1 MCWTESLFST
11 SDNITMHACVAIY
24 VHRIYVFVLEHT
36 GGHNQQEK
44 DDDRLELTWRLH
56 YLVSIGIYAR
66 FRNLQKMYFFLQMT
80 MLHSCENRGHG
91 TLFIYTQ
98 GNQHAMHF
106 CSTGYW
112 VVYVYLQPA
121 ILYWWWSFSLNL
133 ERSMKLIKITY
144 SFLLRAKSSGA
155 DNLWTKLKMV

>member
-1 MCWTESLFST
+1 
-11 SDNITMHACVAIY
+11 MHACVAIY

-56 YLVSIGIYAR
+56 YLVSTGIYAR
-66 FRNLQKMYFFLQMT
+66 FRNLQKNVFFSPNDYASL
-80 MLHSCENRGHG
+80 LRE
-91 TLFIYTQ
+91 Q
-98 GNQHAMHF
+98 GAWHP
-106 CSTGYW
+106 
-112 VVYVYLQPA
+112 VYLYTRKPA
-121 ILYWWWSFSLNL
+121 CNALLLHRLLGGICLFTTIYLYWWWSLSLNL
-133 ERSMKLIKITY
+133 ESWMKLIKITY